1 MSSLIRSVERLS
13 GIKSIM
19 TARGDTMISLQTR
32 LKLRFFAYTTICFTI
47 GFLSGFSWRAINHKC
62 PAPKAAQTEDVKA
75 KVKTETKTVVR
86 YAEKES
92 ERDADVDISIP
103 KQSLTVKVNG
113 QAQTFKKNDSEKYVL
128 DKNKIALE
136 QQSKATVDIKVPV
149 VDETRKWE
157 LGVGVDKH
165 GQPAGMVGFPVKGH
179 VGGWVAGSKGT
190 VMGGIKVHF

>member
-1 MSSLIRSVERLS
+1 M
-13 GIKSIM
+13 M
-19 TARGDTMISLQTR
+19 ALQTR
-32 LKLRFFAYTTICFTI
+32 LKLRFFAYTAVCFVI
-47 GFLSGFSWRAINHKC
+47 GFLAGFSWRAINHKC
-62 PAPKAAQTEDVKA
+62 IMPKVAQTKDMAAE
-75 KVKTETKTVVR
+75 VKTETKTIVR
-86 YAEKES
+86 YVEKES
-92 ERDADVDISIP
+92 PQDADVDVTVP
-103 KQSLTVKVNG
+103 KQTLTVKVNG
-113 QAQTFKKNDSEKYVL
+113 QTQKFKKTDNEQYVL

-165 GQPAGMVGFPVKGH
+165 GQPAGMVGFPLKGH